1 MNLIH
6 VFRYLTESFY
16 VRVLTI
22 RTGISLRVQES
33 RRAKH
38 KQHWQAGSIGGGA
51 VVQLG
56 FLTEREALEKLQYIK
71 GDDEPIAY
79 VDFERGF
86 IAYGKHP
93 EAVTKK

>member
-1 MNLIH
+1 M
-6 VFRYLTESFY
+6 
-16 VRVLTI
+16 RVLTI
-22 RTGISLRVQES
+22 RTGIFLRVQES

-51 VVQLG
+51 IVQLG
-56 FLTEREALEKLQYIK
+56 FLTEREALKKLQYIK
-71 GDDEPIAY
+71 GDDEPIGF

-86 IAYGKHP
+86 IAYGRHP